1 MDYKTVLKLFKEA
14 GFIDIKTQIKYDIIT
29 GWINSDGDIES
40 ITINGFKKFDENATL
55 YNQVYYIKFCRRN
68 QYYNISFI
76 KKKQTK
82 IN

>member
-40 ITINGFKKFDENATL
+40 ITINGYKKFDEFSIRTWDL
-55 YNQVYYIKFCRRN
+55 IGFVKLWVRDFKRGR
-68 QYYNISFI
+68 
-76 KKKQTK
+76 
-82 IN
+82 

>member
-40 ITINGFKKFDENATL
+40 ITINGYKKFDENATYRADAKVIIIYHSL
-55 YNQVYYIKFCRRN
+55 RKNKP
-68 QYYNISFI
+68 
-76 KKKQTK
+76 K
-82 IN
+82 